1 MGYIPFF
8 LTLGGFI
15 LLFVM
20 VVNSTFKSKKNRVN
34 QLSEQAIAIMGKFG
48 LQGKEAS
55 NEKNTLVSVAV
66 QSFQENKEAFL
77 KSNPEIF
84 EKELIPIMKSLKL
97 SKASYNQLVAEKPY
111 SFIAKIMGHQPL
123 S

>member
-20 VVNSTFKSKKNRVN
+20 VVNSTFKSKKNRLN

-55 NEKNTLVSVAV
+55 TEKNTLVSV
-66 QSFQENKEAFL
+66 
-77 KSNPEIF
+77 EIGR
-84 EKELIPIMKSLKL
+84 
-97 SKASYNQLVAEKPY
+97 AHV
-111 SFIAKIMGHQPL
+111 
-123 S
+123 

>member
-15 LLFVM
+15 MLFIM
-20 VVNSTFKSKKNRVN
+20 VVNSTFKSKKNRLN
-34 QLSEQAIAIMGKFG
+34 QLSEQALAIMGKFG
-48 LQGKEAS
+48 WQEKEALAG
-55 NEKNTLVSVAV
+55 KNALVSVAV
-66 QSFQENKEAFL
+66 QSFQENKEVFL